1 MMNKNQLD
9 DVRHILFRFFVF
21 FQNNFQIF
29 FFLFSDVIMSTI
41 GALLWAIGLGVWIT
55 IFQTNRIAWGE
66 FADNI
71 SFVIPL
77 GTA

>member
-1 MMNKNQLD
+1 MT
-9 DVRHILFRFFVF
+9 HFAFVSF
-21 FQNNFQIF
+21 CSI
-29 FFLFSDVIMSTI
+29 SDVILSAI
-41 GALLWAIGLGVWIT
+41 GALLWAIGLGIWIT
-55 IFQTNRIAWGE
+55 IYQSNRVAWGE

>member
-1 MMNKNQLD
+1 MTF
-9 DVRHILFRFFVF
+9 LFLFSFYF
-21 FQNNFQIF
+21 A
-29 FFLFSDVIMSTI
+29 LSFSDVILSGV
-41 GALLWAIGLGVWIT
+41 GAMLWAIGLGVWIT
-55 IFQTNRIAWGE
+55 IYQTNRVAWGE